1 MSSLSREL
9 ASSKASFDRVESNL
23 FSICLTNVLYL
34 LESSSLHF
42 QVLRH
47 VLLGFLA
54 AVAFN
59 FPLLIITSRF
69 NPYLRSAILSTS
81 FFVVFPLTI
90 LYTFEV
96 EGQNPAIWLF
106 DYITSNDIRVRI
118 IAGWLSCL
126 VILVPN
132 IMIFKSNFSL
142 NTSRKIWHFLI
153 LALIAVPFRYDP
165 DFVKISLAGT
175 IVLFLAVEYLRFLK
189 LAPYGELL
197 DSKLR
202 SFADFRD
209 ERGPIIISY
218 IYLIIGV
225 ATPILINGSLVGV
238 ISLGVGDSLASI
250 VGYRWGRHQWPG
262 TSKTLEGTFAFILST
277 SICSLCFKLFLGA
290 FQEIT
295 SAQVILACILSGI
308 LEGNS
313 VLNDNILIPAYMFVV
328 TELLK

>member
-1 MSSLSREL
+1 MYKR
-9 ASSKASFDRVESNL
+9 
-23 FSICLTNVLYL
+23 
-34 LESSSLHF
+34 
-42 QVLRH
+42 Q
-47 VLLGFLA
+47 
-54 AVAFN
+54 
-59 FPLLIITSRF
+59 
-69 NPYLRSAILSTS
+69 
-81 FFVVFPLTI
+81 
-90 LYTFEV
+90 
-96 EGQNPAIWLF
+96 
-106 DYITSNDIRVRI
+106 
-118 IAGWLSCL
+118 
-126 VILVPN
+126 
-132 IMIFKSNFSL
+132 
-142 NTSRKIWHFLI
+142 
-153 LALIAVPFRYDP
+153 AVPFRYDP